1 MKKKLVAYFTIV
13 LLALGFSTAVFAK
26 EGKINDIQ
34 LKAEYQA
41 VYDEFK
47 TEGLWV
53 KIMLHF
59 CQKEGIKK
67 EKSQKIISF
76 GIAQKPQQKQLFDK
90 LGIDYSDQNTQK
102 WIAICCM
109 QEFSWEQ
116 TEKILSTQCAK
127 QTK

>member
-1 MKKKLVAYFTIV
+1 MKTLKFLAIFLLVGFN
-13 LLALGFSTAVFAK
+13 FSTIAFAEK
-26 EGKINDIQ
+26 EDIGDIQ
-34 LKAEYQA
+34 LKPEYQEI
-41 VYDEFK
+41 YEEFK
-47 TEGLWV
+47 AEGDWV

-76 GIAQKPQQKQLFDK
+76 GIAQKPQQKKLFDK
-90 LGIDYSDQNTQK
+90 LGIDYNNKNTQK

-116 TEKILSTQCAK
+116 TEKILSTKCTK
-127 QTK
+127 QKE